1 MYSKTNKLINSFLEI
16 EAIKTNRDMM
26 NENEL
31 VTYLRYVNTV
41 LKIDLDIVKFLLMT
55 NIELDILINKSD
67 KNSLLK
73 RI

>member
-16 EAIKTNRDMM
+16 ESIKTNRDMM

>member
-1 MYSKTNKLINSFLEI
+1 MYSKTNKFINSFLEI

-41 LKIDLDIVKFLLMT
+41 LKIDLDIVKFLLMS

>member
-1 MYSKTNKLINSFLEI
+1 
-16 EAIKTNRDMM
+16 M